1 MSRFITESRSLVK
14 LAAPMALTQFF
25 IMGMGF
31 TDTAMAGHYSATD
44 LAGVAL
50 GGNILWPIFML
61 TTGITMA
68 LTPITAQLRGADRV
82 NEIGTLLR
90 QGIWIALVASFVA
103 VVVITQAG
111 TTFQWMAIDREAIAI
126 ADQYLDAAAWGIP
139 AAFVYVTLRYT
150 SEGLGHVVSPMGIVA
165 FALVINAFLN
175 YAFIYGRFGA
185 PELGGVGCGYA
196 TAIVMWLELLL
207 MVIQLLRPHFRRTGV
222 TTRIDLP
229 NIAIIA
235 NIFRIGLPIGLS
247 SFISMAI
254 FSVIGF
260 MVGTLGVVPLA
271 AHSIA
276 GNINWATFVIP
287 MAIGGAASI
296 RVGFKV
302 GAGDYDGARG
312 VGATA
317 MKLALG
323 YALLV
328 SLLLVLFRHDVV
340 TLYSKDTDVLAMA
353 AALILI
359 IAIYQIADATQGAA
373 IGALRGYKDT
383 RAPMIFSLVGY
394 WIIALPFAAYLG
406 FGSYGVYGF
415 WFGMAIG
422 VALVALASGLRLVS
436 TSGNLDRNGRFSGL

>member
-68 LTPITAQLRGADRV
+68 LTPITAQLRGAGRV

-90 QGIWIALVASFVA
+90 QGIWIALGASFVA

-111 TTFQWMAIDREAIAI
+111 TTFQWMAIDRDAI
-126 ADQYLDAAAWGIP
+126 
-139 AAFVYVTLRYT
+139 
-150 SEGLGHVVSPMGIVA
+150 
-165 FALVINAFLN
+165 
-175 YAFIYGRFGA
+175 GA

-196 TAIVMWLELLL
+196 TAIVMWLELLF
-207 MVIQLLRPHFRRTGV
+207 MAAQLFRPHFRRTGV
-222 TTRIDLP
+222 TTRFDRP
-229 NIAIIA
+229 NIATIA

-247 SFISMAI
+247 SFIAMAI

-276 GNINWATFVIP
+276 GNISWATFVIP
-287 MAIGGAASI
+287 MAIGAAASI
-296 RVGFKV
+296 RIGFKV
-302 GAGDYDGARG
+302 GAGDHEDARG
-312 VGATA
+312 VSATA
-317 MKLALG
+317 MKVAVG

-328 SLLLVLFRHDVV
+328 SLLLVVFRHDVV
-340 TLYSKDTDVLAMA
+340 TLYSKDADVLAMA

-359 IAIYQIADATQGAA
+359 IAVYQIADATQGTV

-383 RAPMIFSLVGY
+383 RAPMIFSLIGY
-394 WIIALPFAAYLG
+394 WVIALPLAAYLG
-406 FGSYGVYGF
+406 FGKYGVYGF
-415 WFGMAIG
+415 WVGMAIG
-422 VALVALASGLRLVS
+422 VALVALASGLRLIS
-436 TSGNLDRNGRFSGL
+436 TSRNLNRIRSFSSL

>member
-1 MSRFITESRSLVK
+1 
-14 LAAPMALTQFF
+14 MALTQFF

-31 TDTAMAGHYSATD
+31 LDTAMAGRYSATD

-61 TTGITMA
+61 TAGITMA
-68 LTPITAQLRGADRV
+68 LTPITAQLRGANRV
-82 NEIGTLLR
+82 HEIGALVR
-90 QGIWIALVASFVA
+90 QGIWIALGASIVT
-103 VVVITQAG
+103 VVLVTQAG
-111 TTFQWMAIDREAIAI
+111 TVFQWMAIDRDAISI

-139 AAFVYVTLRYT
+139 TVFVYVTLRYT
-150 SEGLGHVVSPMGIVA
+150 SEGLGHTVSPMVIVA
-165 FALVINAFLN
+165 FALVVNAFLN

-207 MVIQLLRPHFRRTGV
+207 MITQLFRAHFRRTRV
-222 TTRIDLP
+222 TARFDLP
-229 NIAIIA
+229 NIATIV

-296 RVGFKV
+296 RIGFTV
-302 GAGDYDGARG
+302 GAGDHAGARA

-317 MKLALG
+317 IKLALG

-340 TLYSKDTDVLAMA
+340 SLYSQDADVLAIA
-353 AALILI
+353 ATLILI
-359 IAIYQIADATQGAA
+359 IAVYQIADATQGTA
-373 IGALRGYKDT
+373 IGSLRGYKDT
-383 RAPMIFSLVGY
+383 RAPMIFALVGY
-394 WIIALPFAAYLG
+394 WVIALPVAAYFG
-406 FGSYGVYGF
+406 FGDYGVYGF
-415 WFGMAIG
+415 WAGMAIG
-422 VALVALASGLRLVS
+422 AALVALASGLRLRS
-436 TSGNLDRNGRFSGL
+436 TSRNDSRIKQFSGL

>member
-1 MSRFITESRSLVK
+1 
-14 LAAPMALTQFF
+14 MALTQFF
-25 IMGMGF
+25 IMAMGF
-31 TDTAMAGHYSATD
+31 LDTAMAGHYSATD

-61 TTGITMA
+61 TAGVTMA

-82 NEIGTLLR
+82 HEIGALVR
-90 QGIWIALVASFVA
+90 QGIWIALGASLVT

-111 TTFQWMAIDREAIAI
+111 TAFQWMAIDRDAISI

-139 AAFVYVTLRYT
+139 TVFVYVTLRYT
-150 SEGLGHVVSPMGIVA
+150 SEGLGHTVSPMVIVA
-165 FALVINAFLN
+165 FALVVNAFLN

-207 MVIQLLRPHFRRTGV
+207 MTTQLFRSHFRRTGV
-222 TTRIDLP
+222 TARFEFP
-229 NIAIIA
+229 NVATIAD
-235 NIFRIGLPIGLS
+235 IFRIGLPIGLS
-247 SFISMAI
+247 SFVSMAI

-260 MVGTLGVVPLA
+260 MVGTLGIVPLA

-296 RVGFKV
+296 RIGFMV
-302 GAGDYDGARG
+302 GAHDYAGARA

-317 MKLALG
+317 IKLSLG

-328 SLLLVLFRHDVV
+328 SLLLILFRHDVV
-340 TLYSKDTDVLAMA
+340 ALYSQDANVLAMA
-353 AALILI
+353 AVLILI
-359 IAIYQIADATQGAA
+359 IAVYQIADATQGTAV
-373 IGALRGYKDT
+373 GALRGYKDT
-383 RAPMIFSLVGY
+383 RAPMIFALVGY
-394 WIIALPFAAYLG
+394 WLIALPLAAYFG
-406 FGSYGVYGF
+406 FGDYGVYGF
-415 WFGMAIG
+415 WTGMAIG
-422 VALVALASGLRLVS
+422 VALVAAAGGLRLIS
-436 TSGNLDRNGRFSGL
+436 TSRNHDRIKRFSGL

>member
-1 MSRFITESRSLVK
+1 
-14 LAAPMALTQFF
+14 MALTQFF

-150 SEGLGHVVSPMGIVA
+150 SEGLGHVVSPMVIVA

-207 MVIQLLRPHFRRTGV
+207 MVIQLFRQHFRRTGV

-229 NIAIIA
+229 NITIIA

-317 MKLALG
+317 LKLALG

-340 TLYSKDTDVLAMA
+340 TFYSKDTDVLAMA

-394 WIIALPFAAYLG
+394 WVIALPFAAYLG

-422 VALVALASGLRLVS
+422 VALVALASGLRLIS
-436 TSGNLDRNGRFSGL
+436 TSRDLDRIRGFSGL

>member
-1 MSRFITESRSLVK
+1 
-14 LAAPMALTQFF
+14 MALTQFF

-90 QGIWIALVASFVA
+90 QGIWIALGASFVA

-150 SEGLGHVVSPMGIVA
+150 SEGLGHVVSPMVIVA

-207 MVIQLLRPHFRRTGV
+207 MVIQLFRQHFRRTGV
-222 TTRIDLP
+222 T
-229 NIAIIA
+229 
-235 NIFRIGLPIGLS
+235 LS
-247 SFISMAI
+247 
-254 FSVIGF
+254 
-260 MVGTLGVVPLA
+260 
-271 AHSIA
+271 
-276 GNINWATFVIP
+276 
-287 MAIGGAASI
+287 
-296 RVGFKV
+296 
-302 GAGDYDGARG
+302 
-312 VGATA
+312 
-317 MKLALG
+317 
-323 YALLV
+323 
-328 SLLLVLFRHDVV
+328 
-340 TLYSKDTDVLAMA
+340 
-353 AALILI
+353 LIHI
-359 IAIYQIADATQGAA
+359 
-373 IGALRGYKDT
+373 
-383 RAPMIFSLVGY
+383 
-394 WIIALPFAAYLG
+394 
-406 FGSYGVYGF
+406 
-415 WFGMAIG
+415 
-422 VALVALASGLRLVS
+422 
-436 TSGNLDRNGRFSGL
+436 